1 MKIEDVIN
9 KDTITSV
16 IAVFGLIAV
25 YYQVQQ
31 SNKCSLFEK
40 RLNIYSFY
48 KELYDSWI
56 SCEMWNDSLDLF
68 IKNQN
73 MPAQAIFLDLTNTVS
88 LYDLCDYFPLDKID
102 YSKQKEFR
110 KRVAE
115 LRNISNSVKFLF
127 KEKIFGIPFE
137 FLDNYVSLLDILYRY
152 QFGVIRRKEITET
165 YNSMPYSKEVEE
177 AMINDSKKVMQEL
190 SRMSAQIENKHI
202 NEKMENEIRL
212 QTNIIQKIKT
222 RRGKWKN

>member
-73 MPAQAIFLDLTNTVS
+73 MPAQAIFL
-88 LYDLCDYFPLDKID
+88 C
-102 YSKQKEFR
+102 KQ
-110 KRVAE
+110 
-115 LRNISNSVKFLF
+115 
-127 KEKIFGIPFE
+127 IPFHYMI
-137 FLDNYVSLLDILYRY
+137 YVIISLWIKLIIPNKKNL
-152 QFGVIRRKEITET
+152 GKELLNLET
-165 YNSMPYSKEVEE
+165 YP
-177 AMINDSKKVMQEL
+177 IQL
-190 SRMSAQIENKHI
+190 SSYLKRK
-202 NEKMENEIRL
+202 
-212 QTNIIQKIKT
+212 
-222 RRGKWKN
+222 

>member
-1 MKIEDVIN
+1 MI
-9 KDTITSV
+9 
-16 IAVFGLIAV
+16 
-25 YYQVQQ
+25 
-31 SNKCSLFEK
+31 
-40 RLNIYSFY
+40 
-48 KELYDSWI
+48 SWI

-190 SRMSAQIENKHI
+190 SRLSAQIENKHI

>member
-73 MPAQAIFLDLTNTVS
+73 MPAQAIFLDLTNPFHYMIYVIIF
-88 LYDLCDYFPLDKID
+88 LWIKLIIPNKKNLG
-102 YSKQKEFR
+102 KE
-110 KRVAE
+110 
-115 LRNISNSVKFLF
+115 
-127 KEKIFGIPFE
+127 
-137 FLDNYVSLLDILYRY
+137 LLNL
-152 QFGVIRRKEITET
+152 ET
-165 YNSMPYSKEVEE
+165 YPIQLSSYLKRKYSVYLL
-177 AMINDSKKVMQEL
+177 NF
-190 SRMSAQIENKHI
+190 
-202 NEKMENEIRL
+202 
-212 QTNIIQKIKT
+212 
-222 RRGKWKN
+222 

>member
-110 KRVAE
+110 KRVAD
-115 LRNISNSVKFLF
+115 L
-127 KEKIFGIPFE
+127 
-137 FLDNYVSLLDILYRY
+137 
-152 QFGVIRRKEITET
+152 ET
-165 YNSMPYSKEVEE
+165 YPIQLSSYLKRKYSVYLL
-177 AMINDSKKVMQEL
+177 NF
-190 SRMSAQIENKHI
+190 
-202 NEKMENEIRL
+202 
-212 QTNIIQKIKT
+212 
-222 RRGKWKN
+222 

>member
-102 YSKQKEFR
+102 YSKQK
-110 KRVAE
+110 
-115 LRNISNSVKFLF
+115 
-127 KEKIFGIPFE
+127 
-137 FLDNYVSLLDILYRY
+137 
-152 QFGVIRRKEITET
+152 
-165 YNSMPYSKEVEE
+165 
-177 AMINDSKKVMQEL
+177 
-190 SRMSAQIENKHI
+190 
-202 NEKMENEIRL
+202 
-212 QTNIIQKIKT
+212 
-222 RRGKWKN
+222 

>member
-102 YSKQKEFR
+102 YSKQKEF
-110 KRVAE
+110 
-115 LRNISNSVKFLF
+115 
-127 KEKIFGIPFE
+127 
-137 FLDNYVSLLDILYRY
+137 VSLLDILYRY

-190 SRMSAQIENKHI
+190 SRLSAQIENKHI

>member
-73 MPAQAIFLDLTNTVS
+73 MSAQAIFLDLTNTVS
-88 LYDLCDYFPLDKID
+88 LYDLCD

-127 KEKIFGIPFE
+127 KEKIFSMPFE
-137 FLDNYVSLLDILYRY
+137 FLDHYVSLLDILYRY

-177 AMINDSKKVMQEL
+177 TMINDSKKVMQEL
-190 SRMSAQIENKHI
+190 SRLSAQIENKHI

-222 RRGKWKN
+222 RRVKWKN

>member
-1 MKIEDVIN
+1 
-9 KDTITSV
+9 
-16 IAVFGLIAV
+16 
-25 YYQVQQ
+25 
-31 SNKCSLFEK
+31 
-40 RLNIYSFY
+40 
-48 KELYDSWI
+48 
-56 SCEMWNDSLDLF
+56 MWNDSLDFF

-88 LYDLCDYFPLDKID
+88 LYDLCDYFPLDTID

-127 KEKIFGIPFE
+127 KEKIFSMPFE

-177 AMINDSKKVMQEL
+177 AMINDSKRVMQEL
-190 SRMSAQIENKHI
+190 SRLSAQIENKHI